1 MKHVSKTKIYTS
13 HDNRP
18 LVLFKKI
25 FDRIIERKDYKTLE
39 PYISKYPLLLSKYFI
54 TKYTDLSY
62 DYYKHIML
70 NKLLDLYEDELST
83 IMSAET
89 YKLIYYTLGTIVSVS
104 PNLTHEE
111 KVV

>member
-1 MKHVSKTKIYTS
+1 
-13 HDNRP
+13 
-18 LVLFKKI
+18 
-25 FDRIIERKDYKTLE
+25 
-39 PYISKYPLLLSKYFI
+39 
-54 TKYTDLSY
+54 
-62 DYYKHIML
+62 ML